1 MLNLDGIDAEGEGRT
16 QRKLVSVYNG
26 SGDRAEPSTRPEVEG
41 PLTVLK
47 CESAVCGEIVFMAHQ
62 DLKANPGT
70 HPFEE
75 IIYYNIGNPQSLGQ
89 QPITLFREVLA
100 LCDHPAILDKSETQ
114 ARILLIKHGRSLI
127 RFLEEQLVLTVTVRV
142 SSDCVKTL
150 LLVFKALGSYSNF
163 REEMCQT
170 RPKP

>member
-1 MLNLDGIDAEGEGRT
+1 KDKGINGAVTQTNVVGSEVVNEGDIDPVDAKTG
-16 QRKLVSVYNG
+16 QV
-26 SGDRAEPSTRPEVEG
+26 
-41 PLTVLK
+41 
-47 CESAVCGEIVFMAHQ
+47 Q

-75 IIYYNIGNPQSLGQ
+75 IIYYNVGNPQSLGQ

-100 LCDHPAILDKSETQ
+100 LCDHPAIFDKSET
-114 ARILLIKHGRSLI
+114 HGL
-127 RFLEEQLVLTVTVRV
+127 FRV
-142 SSDCVKTL
+142 SSDCVIPL